1 MYEGGYDFISDFIF
15 KKLNNIDRY
24 LLEFDTVRAG
34 GFECLNQLKNTQKEV
49 FLGLISSKTEYVESE
64 LEITQRIQEASQFLP
79 LAQLGLCLQS
89 GFASTEEGNKVS
101 YDTQWA
107 KIKLM
112 NAVAKKFW
120 S

>member
-1 MYEGGYDFISDFIF
+1 MPFESIA
-15 KKLNNIDRY
+15 KL
-24 LLEFDTVRAG
+24 
-34 GFECLNQLKNTQKEV
+34 QNTQTEA
-49 FLGLISSKTEYVESE
+49 FLGLISSKTEYVETE
-64 LEITQRIQEASQFLP
+64 QEITQRIQEATQYLP

-112 NAVAKKFW
+112 NTVAKKFW